1 MVLTMACEL
10 IEQSNPACFCLLLRM
25 DRKTKD
31 RKRRA
36 NEKRRQEGEWEEE
49 GQLWLAHGR
58 VYIERY
64 AKQ

>member
-1 MVLTMACEL
+1 
-10 IEQSNPACFCLLLRM
+10 M